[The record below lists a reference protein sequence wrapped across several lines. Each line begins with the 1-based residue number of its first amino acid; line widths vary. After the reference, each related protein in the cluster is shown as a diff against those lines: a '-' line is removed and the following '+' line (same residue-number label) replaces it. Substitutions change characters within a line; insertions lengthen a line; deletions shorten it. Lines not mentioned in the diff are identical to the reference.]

1 MFRYIFIAEPFLKIL
16 IGLNW
21 SEWYFLLIFI
31 MFIVCPLFLPWHHF
45 KFGITPPLRIGHV
58 NIVFSYFSCGR
69 TCWYWVMLLPLILT
83 RYHCLPARISWWVSH
98 ICRNTLLITE
108 YKVEEIEGPSFKETL
123 LDYAKKC
130 CGFLCVFDCC
140 FLWIK
145 TAEKLSFFIFDP
157 FTELFITICN
167 VGSVILMTLDHYSV
181 QYDGM

>member
-1 MFRYIFIAEPFLKIL
+1 MIL
-16 IGLNW
+16 SDVAAANTDKRSLCASKDKLVG
-21 SEWYFLLIFI
+21 
-31 MFIVCPLFLPWHHF
+31 
-45 KFGITPPLRIGHV
+45 
-58 NIVFSYFSCGR
+58 FSYLQKFS
-69 TCWYWVMLLPLILT
+69 
-83 RYHCLPARISWWVSH
+83 S
-98 ICRNTLLITE
+98 ITE
-108 YKVEEIEGPSFKETL
+108 YKVEEDEGPSLKGTF